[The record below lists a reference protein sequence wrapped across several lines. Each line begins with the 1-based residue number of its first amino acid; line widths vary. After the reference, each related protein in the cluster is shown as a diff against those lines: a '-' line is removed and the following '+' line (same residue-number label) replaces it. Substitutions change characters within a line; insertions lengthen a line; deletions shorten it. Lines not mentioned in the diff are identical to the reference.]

1 MTAPLEHDTG
11 VALWRQIQQIL
22 AAEIQEQFFSP
33 GSKLPTEHT
42 LAARFAVNRHTV
54 RRALSELESQGLVVI
69 EQGRGAFVTS
79 RMVRYHLQER
89 VRFTQ
94 NLLKQSIAPQGR
106 LLEASVINAEQD
118 VRDALQLPPKM
129 MVNRLVILR
138 GTDEL
143 PLNLCT
149 SYFPHDRFPNL
160 IAAYKATVSVT
171 KALQACGLDDF
182 IRLST
187 RLTARMPTAHETR
200 LLQQP
205 RSKPVMV
212 SEVINIDLQGVPV
225 ELGIA
230 RWAAERVEFFVQQ
243 ETG

>member
-1 MTAPLEHDTG
+1 MTTPLEHGTG
-11 VALWRQIQQIL
+11 VALWRQIQQVL
-22 AAEIQEQFFSP
+22 ASEIQEQRFSP

-54 RRALSELESQGLVVI
+54 RRALSELENQGLVVI

-89 VRFTQ
+89 VRFAQ

-106 LLEASVINAEQD
+106 LLEASVIPAEQD
-118 VRDALQLPPKM
+118 VLEPLRLPAES
-129 MVNRLVILR
+129 MVTRLVILR
-138 GTDEL
+138 CTDEL
-143 PLNLCT
+143 PLNICT
-149 SYFPHDRFPNL
+149 KYFSHDRFPNL
-160 IAAYKATVSVT
+160 IPAYKTALSVT

-187 RLTARMPTAHETR
+187 RLTARMPTAHEAR

-212 SEVINIDLQGVPV
+212 SAVINTDLHGVPV

-243 ETG
+243 EKE